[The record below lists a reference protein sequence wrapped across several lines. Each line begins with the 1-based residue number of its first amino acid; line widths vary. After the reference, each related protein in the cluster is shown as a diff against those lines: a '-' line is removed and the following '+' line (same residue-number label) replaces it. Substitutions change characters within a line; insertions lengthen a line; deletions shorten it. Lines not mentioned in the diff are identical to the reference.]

1 VLTRELRTAYTD
13 PVDEWKRQALSNVGA
28 SEFGSPHRAGFE
40 IRTRLGFVL
49 VVMVA
54 GAPLGVVG
62 WAVTLLTL
70 LSVLLVQEL
79 PLALSARVARR
90 AACIVLSASGGDTEL
105 SGPPF
110 SSRKA
115 LALSALG
122 SLANVGVGIVLVQLV
137 RRGLA
142 GSAGPLLSAAAV
154 AHVVWGLGQAVPL
167 SPFRAGRAIA
177 RRLRPPMRFAYAA
190 LCFVCIGVG
199 GLYLLRA
206 PELPSYFSIFVLVT
220 VASTSALRDAFNDL
234 QDEQAGVAVLSAAAA
249 ARLREDQPA
258 QAAELARR
266 ALANASVEA
275 NRQALWKTLAWAA
288 IGKRDPF
295 TAHGALLSLGA
306 GSRDL
311 HLVAAYLAC
320 CGRGDEA
327 IQLLREARR
336 HGHRS
341 RETLKLLIDLLIQS
355 GQQPEALAV
364 AETDRTLLTAEDWS
378 AIESSTARGSGT
390 FDHAYAHFSRV

>member
-1 VLTRELRTAYTD
+1 MLTRQLRAAYTD
-13 PVDEWKRQALSNVGA
+13 PVDEWKRQALSNVRVGG
-28 SEFGSPHRAGFE
+28 SEPRDGAGFE
-40 IRTRLGFVL
+40 VRTRLGFVL

-54 GAPLGVVG
+54 GAPLGVTG

-70 LSVLLVQEL
+70 LSVLLVHEL
-79 PLALSARVARR
+79 PLALSARLARR
-90 AACIVLSASGGDTEL
+90 TACIVLSASGSDTEL

-115 LALSALG
+115 LALSTLG
-122 SLANVGVGIVLVQLV
+122 SLANVAVGIVLVQLV

-142 GSAGPLLSAAAV
+142 GGAGPLLSAAAV
-154 AHVVWGLGQAVPL
+154 AHLVWGLGQALPL
-167 SPFRAGRAIA
+167 TPFRAGVAIA
-177 RRLRPPMRFAYAA
+177 RRLRPPLRFAYAA
-190 LCFVCIGVG
+190 LSFVCIGVG
-199 GLYLLRA
+199 GLYVLRA
-206 PELPSYFSIFVLVT
+206 PELPSYFSIFILVT

-234 QDEQAGVAVLSAAAA
+234 QDDQGGVAMLSAAAA

-266 ALANASVEA
+266 ALASASVEA

-306 GSRDL
+306 GARDL
-311 HLVAAYLAC
+311 HLVGAYLAC
-320 CGRGDEA
+320 CGRVDEA
-327 IQLLREARR
+327 IQLLREARC

-341 RETLKLLIDLLIQS
+341 RETLKLLIDLLVQS
-355 GQQPEALAV
+355 GRQPEALAV

-378 AIESSTARGSGT
+378 VIESSTAPGGGSL
-390 FDHAYAHFSRV
+390 DHAYGHFSRV